1 MYAIH
6 GLKLAT
12 SNWEIGAHVLGQS
25 VLLLA
30 ELWWLVPADGSVSP
44 QAHI

>member
-12 SNWEIGAHVLGQS
+12 SHWEIGAHVLDQS

-30 ELWWLVPADGSVSP
+30 ELWWLVPADGFVSP